1 MEFNSGESA
10 NDDDDPHTGGHFEAQ
25 AETHE
30 LDMADGNTDAVEMHR
45 LDRPTRGQNNAN
57 ENSNGSSSGSSN
69 DEEDSEERSGV
80 RTSSPPFLLVPEEDL
95 ELGRSSIGNVQL

>member
-57 ENSNGSSSGSSN
+57 ENNQGQG
-69 DEEDSEERSGV
+69 G
-80 RTSSPPFLLVPEEDL
+80 
-95 ELGRSSIGNVQL
+95 GAAA

>member
-10 NDDDDPHTGGHFEAQ
+10 NDDDDNQTGGHFEPH

-45 LDRPTRGQNNAN
+45 LDRPARGQNNVN
-57 ENSNGSSSGSSN
+57 QNSDGSSSGSSN
-69 DEEDSEERSGV
+69 EEDESEESG
-80 RTSSPPFLLVPEEDL
+80 EDDDADD
-95 ELGRSSIGNVQL
+95 EGKVGFSERMNQV